1 MEEKKKIVNTKLLI
15 VAFVLTVAIIFGS
28 TYAWIRLT
36 KTSTIQNKITAGSLE
51 LALDDTTSDGIT
63 LVNEVPK
70 SYKQGME
77 TKEYTFTLTNKN
89 STSSYSLSLKDLE
102 KYINDENEEVT
113 ITDENRINDSK
124 IRYILLKDGEESS
137 VNKSK
142 ILTDRTI
149 DSGTIEKGQTIS
161 YSLRIW
167 IDSKAL
173 NEVMGKIFNAQLNIE
188 ATQTSPQQAVAF
200 KTGDYVKM
208 TPTSTSYTIT
218 TAMTGYSKNQTI
230 NPSELNLWRVIS
242 INSDGTLD
250 LVSEYASSTYVYFQG
265 KTGYQNFISS
275 LNQIASQYTNS
286 KYTIASRHMGY
297 NGQTGTITDTSALDF
312 TTAPWTASTSSST
325 SMSDEAKGAGDM
337 GYQKDYD
344 LVKQAL
350 GTVTANQA
358 GTTSRSSYWLASR
371 YFSYYRPSTYWTFY
385 GRSVNAIGSL
395 NNNSYLYSSNGGN
408 FNTYSNFND
417 IRPIITLK
425 SGLSPSGSGTSPSP
439 YVLS

>member
-1 MEEKKKIVNTKLLI
+1 MEEKKKIGNTKLLI

-28 TYAWIRLT
+28 TYAWVRLT
-36 KTSTIQNKITAGSLE
+36 KNSNTVNKIAAGSLE
-51 LALDDTTSDGIT
+51 LTLDDTTSDGIT

-102 KYINDENEEVT
+102 KYTNDEKEEVT

-124 IRYILLKDGEESS
+124 IRYILLKNGEESS

-167 IDSKAL
+167 IDSKAS

-200 KTGDYVKM
+200 KTGDYVSM
-208 TPTSTSYTIT
+208 IPTSTSYTIT
-218 TAMTGYSKNQTI
+218 TAMTGYDTDQTI

-242 INSDGTLD
+242 INSDGTID

-265 KTGYQNFISS
+265 KTEYQNYITT

-286 KYTIASRHMGY
+286 KYTTASRHMGY
-297 NGQTGTITDTSALDF
+297 NGQTGTITDTSALDS
-312 TTAPWTASTSSST
+312 TTAPWTTDTSSST
-325 SMSDEAKGAGDM
+325 SMSDESKGGGDM
-337 GYQKDYD
+337 GYQKDFN
-344 LVKQAL
+344 LVNKVL
-350 GTVTANQA
+350 GTAVANKV
-358 GTTSRSSYWLASR
+358 GTTKAASYWLASR
-371 YFSYYRPSTYWTFY
+371 FFDYIS
-385 GRSVNAIGSL
+385 SVNWYFDARIVDTSGSL
-395 NNNSYLYSSNGGN
+395 QGNTLYYYNSGS
-408 FNTYSNFND
+408 FVTYNYRNAV
-417 IRPIITLK
+417 RPIITLK
-425 SGLSPSGSGTSPSP
+425 SGLTPSGSGTSEDP

>member
-1 MEEKKKIVNTKLLI
+1 MEEKKKIGNAKLLI
-15 VAFVLTVAIIFGS
+15 VAFVLTVAIIFGT
-28 TYAWIRLT
+28 TYAWVRLT
-36 KTSTIQNKITAGSLE
+36 KNSNTVNKITAGSLE
-51 LALDDTTSDGIT
+51 LTLDDTTSDGIT

-124 IRYILLKDGEESS
+124 IRYILLKNGEESS

-161 YSLRIW
+161 YSLRVW
-167 IDSKAL
+167 IDSKA
-173 NEVMGKIFNAQLNIE
+173 ETDIMGKIFNAQLNIE

-218 TAMTGYSKNQTI
+218 TAMTGYDTDQTI

-242 INSDGTLD
+242 INSDGTMD
-250 LVSEYASSTYVYFQG
+250 LVSEYVSSTNVYFQG

-286 KYTIASRHMGY
+286 KYTTASRHMGY
-297 NGQTGTITDTSALDF
+297 NGQTGTITDTSALDS
-312 TTAPWTASTSSST
+312 TTAPWTSSTSSST
-325 SMSDEAKGAGDM
+325 SMSDESKGGGDRE
-337 GYQKDYD
+337 YQKDFN
-344 LVKQAL
+344 LVKSVL
-350 GTVTANQA
+350 GTAVANKV
-358 GTTSRSSYWLASR
+358 GTTEAAPYWLASR
-371 YFSYYRPSTYWTFY
+371 KYSYNSSTVWYFSGRGIGTGGGLGGSSLYVYRS
-385 GRSVNAIGSL
+385 GSL
-395 NNNSYLYSSNGGN
+395 LTYRYSRAV
-408 FNTYSNFND
+408 
-417 IRPIITLK
+417 RPIITLK
-425 SGLSPSGSGTSPSP
+425 SGLTPSGSGTSSSP